1 MLEIH
6 GKNEIIWNVTY
17 SSWGPNNI
25 DSDLKAQHLKSPDN
39 LYVTPLYDSSIL
51 ALSTDGSKKPARW
64 VGHIS
69 SVAVNVFDV
78 FRLAAAFSDSTLM
91 LLPQPGFFP
100 AGDDERLLTSAFVQR
115 TEDLQW
121 FAMSGLN
128 FPSLVRSAPSS
139 PWCERPEKT
148 YASQDELFHSIIGVH
163 GGLRDT
169 RPLSS
174 IPEIPKSHKSKGRLG
189 IEGSAAK
196 GSGAEFAPKFQYQ
209 YDYRNQ
215 VYRPSSEI
223 SRSSPPNPLP
233 PTPPQPPT
241 TDSTPKFRILSS
253 ILRILENALAFLV
266 FFIFL
271 LLAARYGWLNQVSGL
286 ADLTEKLK
294 LATSEKIPEEPK
306 QVVDEKVVDVPRVAT
321 NDEKTLI
328 DSTKLLEPDSKE
340 PSLDGTITPNVSTV
354 DSDRF
359 VSPHTPV
366 TQVQS
371 ESVTSDDDKTPIAS
385 PRRVE
390 IVEPEERLSLDA
402 ASAPGTPGVVK
413 KRKRGSRGG
422 RKSSAKKKEK
432 EDLLL
437 NLQLSSPELSAQV
450 QDANITEVVPEL
462 SPSLQAGLLDVS
474 TEVIGYG
481 SHGTVVL
488 KGTFENREVAV
499 KRMLLDFYE
508 VASQEVSLLQES
520 DDNPN
525 VIRYFCKQVSDR
537 FLYIAL
543 ELCPGT
549 LEDLIEKPEKFSD
562 VANLLTPTQILY
574 QIASGVYHLH
584 CLKIVHRDIKPQN
597 ILVAPPKLL
606 QKNDTNSHSKEAIGP
621 VRMLIS
627 DFGLCKKLEGDQS
640 SFRATTANAAG
651 TSGWRAPELLID
663 EHDSAYNHTIL
674 NSSPSELTTT
684 GSSSEPLVI
693 DSLSNRRATRAID
706 IFSMGCVF
714 YYIMSNGQHP
724 FGDKYLREAN
734 IVQGTF
740 SLECLEDYSQSNMVE
755 AQDLIGQM
763 ISRDPKQRPDAKE
776 VLGHPLFWTAERR
789 LDFLLKVSDRF
800 DIEPRDPPSELLNLL
815 EDDALKVV
823 GSDWH
828 MKLDKGFVDNLGKYR
843 KYHGDKIIDLLRAM
857 RNKSH
862 HFNDLPADVRQTM
875 EPYPE
880 GYLAYFMKRFP
891 FLLMTIYYVV
901 KNNLTD
907 EAMFKIFFP

>member
-17 SSWGPNNI
+17 STWGPNNI

-39 LYVTPLYDSSIL
+39 LYVTPLHDSSIL

-69 SVAVNVFDV
+69 SIAINVFDV
-78 FRLAAAFSDSTLM
+78 FRQTTPFSDSTLM
-91 LLPQPGFFP
+91 LLPQPAFFP
-100 AGDDERLLTSAFVQR
+100 EFGDDDRLLSSAFVQR
-115 TEDLQW
+115 TDDGQW

-128 FPSLVRSAPSS
+128 FPSLVRNAPSS
-139 PWCERPEKT
+139 RWSQQPNN
-148 YASQDELFHSIIGVH
+148 YATREDLANSLIGVH
-163 GGLRDT
+163 TQLHNT
-169 RPLSS
+169 RPFSRVPS
-174 IPEIPKSHKSKGRLG
+174 IPHPHNSNNRLG
-189 IEGSAAK
+189 IEGPRK
-196 GSGAEFAPKFQYQ
+196 GAENAPKFQYQ

-233 PTPPQPPT
+233 PTPPQPMLVPT
-241 TDSTPKFRILSS
+241 QKSRIWGS
-253 ILRILENALAFLV
+253 ILRILENALAFFV
-266 FFIFL
+266 FFLFL
-271 LLAARYGWLNQVSGL
+271 LLAAKYGWLNQVSGL
-286 ADLTEKLK
+286 DELTGRLKPFEEKAPIK
-294 LATSEKIPEEPK
+294 S
-306 QVVDEKVVDVPRVAT
+306 VDEKAVLKAVIHEPVEEAEPLLDGMVTPR
-321 NDEKTLI
+321 
-328 DSTKLLEPDSKE
+328 
-340 PSLDGTITPNVSTV
+340 PSLLDV
-354 DSDRF
+354 
-359 VSPHTPV
+359 
-366 TQVQS
+366 
-371 ESVTSDDDKTPIAS
+371 EKSVTPRTPTTPGLAGSGTDDDATPIAT

-390 IVEPEERLSLDA
+390 IIEPEKKQDLDG
-402 ASAPGTPGVVK
+402 SSVPSTPGLVK

-422 RKSSAKKKEK
+422 RKNTAKKKEK
-432 EDLLL
+432 EEQMLLE
-437 NLQLSSPELSAQV
+437 QASISSPEFLGTV
-450 QDANITEVVPEL
+450 QDASLDALSKVPL
-462 SPSLQAGLLDVS
+462 SLTQGSLLDVS
-474 TEVIGYG
+474 SEVIGYG

-549 LEDLIEKPEKFSD
+549 LEDLIEKPEKFEAVS
-562 VANLLTPTQILY
+562 NLLSPSQIMF
-574 QIASGVYHLH
+574 QIASGLHHLH

-597 ILVAPPKLL
+597 ILVGPPKVLHKKDN
-606 QKNDTNSHSKEAIGP
+606 QSQEVIGP

-651 TSGWRAPELLID
+651 TSGWRAPELLLD
-663 EHDSAYNHTIL
+663 EHDSSGPIL
-674 NSSPSELTTT
+674 GST
-684 GSSSEPLVI
+684 GGGMGLEASSSSEPLVI
-693 DSLSNRRATRAID
+693 DTLSNRRATRAID

-714 YYIMSNGQHP
+714 YYILSHGQHP

-734 IVQGTF
+734 IVQGSF
-740 SLECLEDYSQSNMVE
+740 SLDALDPNEPDMVE
-755 AQDLIGQM
+755 AQDLIGRM
-763 ISRDPKQRPDAKE
+763 IQRDPRQRPDAKE
-776 VLGHPLFWTAERR
+776 VLQHPLFWPPERR

-800 DIEPRDPPSELLNLL
+800 DIEPRDPPSPLLTLL
-815 EDDALKVV
+815 EQDAASVV

-828 MKLDKGFVDNLGKYR
+828 TKLDPEFVENLGKYR
-843 KYHGDKIIDLLRAM
+843 KYHGDRIMDLLRAM

-862 HFNDLPADVRQTM
+862 HFNDLPAGVREAM

-880 GYLAYFMKRFP
+880 GYLAYFTKERFP
-891 FLLMTIYYVV
+891 KLVMTIYHVV
-901 KNNLTD
+901 RENLKD
-907 EAMFKIFFP
+907 EPMFRGFFV